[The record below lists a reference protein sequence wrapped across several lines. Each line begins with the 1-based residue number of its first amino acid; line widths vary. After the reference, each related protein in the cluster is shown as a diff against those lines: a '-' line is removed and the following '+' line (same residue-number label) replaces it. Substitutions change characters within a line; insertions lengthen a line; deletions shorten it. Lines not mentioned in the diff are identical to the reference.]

1 MIEEIIK
8 DINVYGAKPELLVAL
23 FCFVSVVSLGTGVLF
38 FREWYRSTSRKRRAI
53 TGWSGAHRRDA
64 THNSR
69 LLHVLEQIGNVVS
82 HGHAST
88 NLWEQLIRAGYLSR
102 AAPAVYTG
110 IKILMFIVG
119 LTAAAILV
127 VPSERSV
134 LQKTGLISIGAM
146 VLFFLPNLVVLTREK
161 KRREEIRQHLPDVV
175 DLLEICVSSGIG
187 LDMAWNM
194 VAHEVHHVSPVLA
207 TAMDLSNFE
216 IHLGAS
222 RTDAMRNM
230 AMRTG
235 ADQLSSLAAIL
246 VQSER
251 FGTSVAVAL
260 REFAASMREER
271 RMLAEEGA
279 EKMAVKLIIPMV
291 LFIFPA
297 VILVTVGPAAIKIAS
312 TLLVQG

>member
-1 MIEEIIK
+1 MVKEIIRSI
-8 DINVYGAKPELLVAL
+8 DVYGGRPELLVAL
-23 FCFVSVVSLGTGVLF
+23 LCFVAIVFIGSAILF
-38 FREWYRSTSRKRRAI
+38 IHQQRKSMLRRRLAKVAA
-53 TGWSGAHRRDA
+53 TDVRRNA
-64 THNSR
+64 PPGKSR
-69 LLHVLEQIGNVVS
+69 LLRLLEQIGNFVS

-88 NLWEQLIRAGYLSR
+88 NLWEQLIRAGYLGR
-102 AAPAVYTG
+102 NAPAVYTG
-110 IKILMFIVG
+110 IKILLFVTG
-119 LTAAAILV
+119 LV
-127 VPSERSV
+127 VSAVLLMPLDRSMV
-134 LQKTGLISIGAM
+134 QKLWLISLCGIIP
-146 VLFFLPNLVVLTREK
+146 FFIPNLVVLAKERR
-161 KRREEIRQHLPDVV
+161 RREEIRHYLPDVV

-194 VAHEVHHVSPVLA
+194 VANEVHHVSPVLA

-222 RTDAMRNM
+222 RTEAMRNM

-235 ADQLSSLAAIL
+235 ADQLASLAAIL

-260 REFAASMREER
+260 REFAGSMREER
-271 RMLAEEGA
+271 RMQAEEDA

-297 VILVTVGPAAIKIAS
+297 IIVVTVGPAVVKIARA
-312 TLLVQG
+312 LLFR

>member
-1 MIEEIIK
+1 MIRNI
-8 DINVYGAKPELLVAL
+8 DVFGGRPEMLVAL
-23 FCFVSVVSLGTGVLF
+23 LCFVSVIFIGSAVLF
-38 FREWYRSTSRKRRAI
+38 FREQHRSVLRRRLVLAGHAPAGEPARK
-53 TGWSGAHRRDA
+53 
-64 THNSR
+64 SR
-69 LLHVLEQIGNVVS
+69 LMRLLERVGNFVS

-88 NLWEQLIRAGYLSR
+88 NLWEQLIRAGYLGR
-102 AAPAVYTG
+102 NAPAVYTG
-110 IKILMFIVG
+110 IKILLFLGGFVG
-119 LTAAAILV
+119 AAILLM
-127 VPSERSV
+127 PTDRTMI
-134 LQKTGLISIGAM
+134 QKLWLISVGGIIP
-146 VLFFLPNLVVLTREK
+146 FFVPNLIVLTKEK
-161 KRREEIRQHLPDVV
+161 KRREEIRHYLPDVV

-194 VAHEVHHVSPVLA
+194 VAGEVHHVSPVLA

-216 IHLGAS
+216 IHLGAT

-251 FGTSVAVAL
+251 FGTSVALAL
-260 REFAASMREER
+260 REFASSMRDER
-271 RMLAEEGA
+271 RMMAEEGA

-297 VILVTVGPAAIKIAS
+297 VIMVTVGPAVVKIAR
-312 TLLVQG
+312 TLLTH

>member
-1 MIEEIIK
+1 MWKTIPR
-8 DINVYGAKPELLVAL
+8 DIQIYGSKPEVLVAL
-23 FCFVSVVSLGTGVLF
+23 LSLLAIVFIGTGILHV
-38 FREWYRSTSRKRRAI
+38 REQRRVRVRKRRAMAGP
-53 TGWSGAHRRDA
+53 TGTRPSEAPRK
-64 THNSR
+64 SR
-69 LLHVLEQIGNVVS
+69 FLHLLEQIGNVVS

-102 AAPAVYTG
+102 RAPAVYTG
-110 IKILMFIVG
+110 IKILMFAAG
-119 LTAAAILV
+119 LVTSAILLT
-127 VPSERSV
+127 PIDRSAV
-134 LQKTGLISIGAM
+134 QKMWLISIAAI
-146 VLFFLPNLVVLTREK
+146 VPFFGPNLFVLIKEK
-161 KRREEIRQHLPDVV
+161 KRREEIRQYLPDVV

-194 VAHEVHHVSPVLA
+194 VANEVHHVSPVLA

-222 RTDAMRNM
+222 RTQAMRNM

-251 FGTSVAVAL
+251 FGTSMAVAL
-260 REFAASMREER
+260 REFATSMREER
-271 RMLAEEGA
+271 RMQAEEGA
-279 EKMAVKLIIPMV
+279 EKMAVKLVIPMV

-297 VILVTVGPAAIKIAS
+297 VIMVAVGPALLKIAGS
-312 TLLVQG
+312 LLFQ

>member
-1 MIEEIIK
+1 MLK
-8 DINVYGAKPELLVAL
+8 DIVRYIDVYGGRPEMLVAL
-23 FCFVSVVSLGTGVLF
+23 LCFVSVIFIGSAILF
-38 FREWYRSTSRKRRAI
+38 FREQHKSVVRRRLAMAGHAAASEAVRK
-53 TGWSGAHRRDA
+53 
-64 THNSR
+64 SR
-69 LLHVLEQIGNVVS
+69 LLRLLEQVGNFVS

-88 NLWEQLIRAGYLSR
+88 NLWEQLIRAGYLGR
-102 AAPAVYTG
+102 NAPAVYTG
-110 IKILMFIVG
+110 IKILLFLGGLVG
-119 LTAAAILV
+119 TAILV
-127 VPSERSV
+127 MPTDKSMI
-134 LQKTGLISIGAM
+134 QKMWMISLGGIAP
-146 VLFFLPNLVVLTREK
+146 FFVPNLIVLTKEK
-161 KRREEIRQHLPDVV
+161 KRREEIRHYLPDVV

-194 VAHEVHHVSPVLA
+194 VAGEVHHVSPVLA

-260 REFAASMREER
+260 REFAASMRDER
-271 RMLAEEGA
+271 RLMAEEGA
-279 EKMAVKLIIPMV
+279 ERMAVKLIIPMV

-297 VILVTVGPAAIKIAS
+297 VIMVTVGPAVVKIAR
-312 TLLVQG
+312 TLLFQG